1 MVCVRAAKFI
11 PRRMRHECRGTMIS
25 LTPAP
30 SSMSGYNLPMQNK
43 FFPHIALA
51 IGISAL
57 SLSAM
62 FVRWAEAPGTV
73 TGFYRLLISTIFL
86 TPFFIRQQKRL
97 EPIDR
102 RRLLFPLLAGIFTA
116 FDFAF
121 WNSSLK
127 YTTAANATLLGN
139 TAPLWVALFALF
151 IFREKLR
158 GFFGF
163 GLIFA
168 LTGAALVMGS
178 DFLTHPTLG
187 IGDLMASTAAIF
199 YAAYQLITQRGR
211 KYIDPFRYI
220 WLVGVSATIGMFMM
234 NIVLGNQLTEYP
246 AQTWAIFFVTAIV
259 SQMIGY
265 LAITYA
271 LGHLPASIVSPT
283 LIGQPILTTVLAI
296 PLLGEI
302 PNTLQWIGGGIALA
316 GIYIVNQSHRQ
327 AQEEIPNA

>member
-1 MVCVRAAKFI
+1 
-11 PRRMRHECRGTMIS
+11 
-25 LTPAP
+25 
-30 SSMSGYNLPMQNK
+30 MSGYNLPMQNK
-43 FFPHIALA
+43 FFPYIALA

-86 TPFFIRQQKRL
+86 APLFIRQQKQL

-102 RRLLFPLLAGIFTA
+102 RYLFFPLLAGIFTS

-139 TAPLWVALFALF
+139 TSPLWVALFALF

-158 GFFGF
+158 GIFWF
-163 GLIFA
+163 GLVIA
-168 LTGAALVMGS
+168 LTGAVLVMGS

-199 YAAYQLITQRGR
+199 YASYQLITQRGR
-211 KYIDPFRYI
+211 KYIDPLRYT
-220 WLVGVSATIGMFMM
+220 WLVGVSATIGMLIM
-234 NIVLGNQLTEYP
+234 NLVLGNQLVNYS
-246 AQTWAIFFVTAIV
+246 AQTWFIFFVTAIV

-265 LAITYA
+265 LAISYA

-283 LIGQPILTTVLAI
+283 LIGQPILTAILAI
-296 PLLGEI
+296 HLLGEI
-302 PNTLQWIGGGIALA
+302 PKAAQWVGGAIALA
-316 GIYIVNQSHRQ
+316 GIYIVNQSHLQTQR
-327 AQEEIPNA
+327 EPPNA

>member
-1 MVCVRAAKFI
+1 
-11 PRRMRHECRGTMIS
+11 
-25 LTPAP
+25 
-30 SSMSGYNLPMQNK
+30 MQNK
-43 FFPHIALA
+43 FFPYIALA
-51 IGISAL
+51 IGVSAL

-62 FVRWAEAPGTV
+62 FVRWAEAPGPV
-73 TGFYRLLISTIFL
+73 TGFYRLLISTILL
-86 TPFFIRQQKRL
+86 TPLYLRQQKQL
-97 EPIDR
+97 APIEKNY
-102 RRLLFPLLAGIFTA
+102 LLFPILAGLFTA

-139 TAPLWVALFALF
+139 TAPLWVALIALF

-158 GFFGF
+158 GVFWC
-163 GLIFA
+163 GLVVA

-178 DFLTHPTLG
+178 DFLRHPTLG
-187 IGDLMASTAAIF
+187 IGDLMASAAAVF
-199 YAAYQLITQRGR
+199 YAAYQLTTQRGR

-220 WLVGVSATIGMFMM
+220 WLVGVSATIGIFII
-234 NIVLGNQLTEYP
+234 NIVMGNPFTGYP
-246 AQTWAIFFVTAIV
+246 AQTWIIFFATAIV

-283 LIGQPILTTVLAI
+283 LIGQPILTTLLAI

-302 PNTLQWIGGGIALA
+302 PNTIQWIGGAIALA
-316 GIYIVNQSHRQ
+316 GIYIVNQSYNPPQ
-327 AQEEIPNA
+327 PETPNA